1 MKRADSTGLHP
12 DGGSRNSTAVFAAPS
27 RWRARVVAAVV
38 VGIAF
43 ALGLWM
49 TPLVAAGWWGP
60 SAPTL
65 HLPSIE
71 RYDQRVVASAPI
83 EPRSIGRIT
92 LPVLA
97 GLGFVAAFGWYAADR
112 RRRRLATVH
121 SGIEA
126 SHSAPSAGT
135 RRSRRVLGA
144 GRKSGRWW
152 PAFVGL
158 LLVATLGALVARNF
172 TSGTIASDHH
182 VDDGFVTLG
191 PGTGSVVEIA
201 RDAVRSVHMRPK
213 VVALTFDDGP
223 DPRWTPKVLDV
234 LAQEHV
240 PGTFFV
246 IGEHVV
252 RHPKLVRRVLS
263 QGGELGVHTYRHLE
277 ISSQSRSDLQRDLR
291 MTQLAI
297 VGATGHG
304 TALFRPPFIT
314 DRSNVGLRQYGA
326 LAVASQD
333 GYVTV
338 LADRDSTDWGR
349 PGAVVLALRS
359 MPESGAGAIIELH
372 DGGGDRSQTVAG
384 LRMLIR
390 ALRASGYQFETVSSA
405 ARLSAA
411 TVMPVRDGVDYW
423 WGRAFVASMRFS
435 STASA
440 WFVGVMALLAIA
452 SLLRMVL
459 VVGGGFR
466 HRRRDR
472 PTLADAELPP
482 ISVIVAAYN
491 EEPTITAT
499 LDALCASESDNLQV
513 VVVDDGSTDDTARL
527 VEAYPDDRV
536 SLVRA
541 IHGGKARALA
551 VGLEHCRAELVVTV
565 DADTQLHP
573 DSLRALVAPFVDHEV
588 GGVSG
593 NLRVA
598 RPRGV
603 LGASQQLEY
612 VIGNAFDRRTLDLL
626 GTQVTIPG
634 AAGAYRRSALQSVG
648 GFDSATL
655 AEDTDLTLALVAHG
669 WRVRFA
675 ADALALTSTP
685 TSVRALWRQRS
696 RWSFGIA
703 QSVWRHRSMIRQV
716 RTRPRVAATWLF
728 VFASQVVL
736 PLAAPWF
743 DLAAIWA
750 CFSGVRAPIVVWII
764 FGVLQ
769 LGAAAAALRIEGESL
784 RWLRAYP
791 LHLLGYRQL
800 TAGVVA
806 QTVAWA
812 AAGRIPRWGTSVR
825 SRTVWPTRS
834 RSVAADIENHQ
845 AA

>member
-1 MKRADSTGLHP
+1 MKRADRTGPDP
-12 DGGSRNSTAVFAAPS
+12 DGGSTNSAGVFAAPT
-27 RWRARVVAAVV
+27 RWRARAAAAVV
-38 VGIAF
+38 IGIAF
-43 ALGLWM
+43 GLGLWL
-49 TPLVAAGWWGP
+49 TPMVAAGWWGP

-71 RYDQRVVASAPI
+71 RYDQSVVVSAPV
-83 EPRSIGRIT
+83 EPRSSSRIT
-92 LPVLA
+92 LPLLA
-97 GLGFVAAFGWYAADR
+97 GLGLVATISWYATDR
-112 RRRRLATVH
+112 RRRRWAKTN
-121 SGIEA
+121 GG
-126 SHSAPSAGT
+126 SAPARPALVDGT
-135 RRSRRVLGA
+135 RRSRRLVGA
-144 GRKSGRWW
+144 HRRSGRWW

-158 LLVATLGALVARNF
+158 LLAATLGALVARNY
-172 TSGTIASDHH
+172 TSGTMASDHH
-182 VDDGFVTLG
+182 VDDGLVALG
-191 PGTGSVVEIA
+191 PGTGPVVEIGS
-201 RDAVRSVHMRPK
+201 DAVRSVHVRPK
-213 VVALTFDDGP
+213 IVALTFDDGP

-252 RHPKLVRRVLS
+252 EHPKLVRRVLS

-277 ISSQSRSDLQRDLR
+277 ISSQSRADLQRDLR

-297 VGATGHG
+297 IGATGRG

-338 LADRDSTDWGR
+338 LADRDSTDWSR
-349 PGAVVLALRS
+349 PGAAVLALRS
-359 MPESGAGAIIELH
+359 IPESGAGGIIELH
-372 DGGGDRSQTVAG
+372 DGGGDRAQTVAG

-411 TVMPVRDGVDYW
+411 SVMPVRDGVDYW

-435 STASA
+435 ARASG
-440 WFVGVMALLAIA
+440 WFVGVMLLLALA

-459 VVGGGFR
+459 VVGGGVR

-472 PTLADAELPP
+472 PTLTDVVLPP
-482 ISVIVAAYN
+482 VSVIVAAYN
-491 EEPTITAT
+491 EERTITST
-499 LDALCASESDNLQV
+499 LDALCGSESDSLQV

-527 VEAYPDDRV
+527 VEAYPDRRV
-536 SLVRA
+536 SLVRTSHA
-541 IHGGKARALA
+541 GKARALA

-565 DADTQLHP
+565 DADTRLHP
-573 DSLRALVAPFVDHEV
+573 DSLRALVAPFADHEV

-612 VIGNAFDRRTLDLL
+612 VIGNAFDRRTLDLI
-626 GTQVTIPG
+626 GAQVTIPG
-634 AAGAYRRSALQSVG
+634 AAGAYRRRALESVG

-675 ADALALTSTP
+675 PEALALTSTP

-716 RTRPRVAATWLF
+716 RTRPRAAATWLF

-736 PLAAPWF
+736 PLGAPWF

-750 CFSGVRAPIVVWII
+750 CFSGVRAPIVVWIV

-769 LGAAAAALRIEGESL
+769 FGAAAVALRIEGESL
-784 RWLRAYP
+784 RWLRVYP
-791 LHLLGYRQL
+791 FHLLGYRQL

-812 AAGRIPRWGTSVR
+812 AAGRIPRWGTTVR
-825 SRTVWPTRS
+825 TGMVRPARS
-834 RSVAADIENHQ
+834 RSAVTVVEKSEAA
-845 AA
+845 

>member
-1 MKRADSTGLHP
+1 MASG
-12 DGGSRNSTAVFAAPS
+12 VI
-27 RWRARVVAAVV
+27 
-38 VGIAF
+38 GIAV
-43 ALGLWM
+43 AIGLWM
-49 TPLVAAGWWGP
+49 TPMVAAGWWGP

-71 RYDQRVVASAPI
+71 RYDQGAVASAPI
-83 EPRSIGRIT
+83 QPRSIGPIT

-97 GLGFVAAFGWYAADR
+97 GLGLVAVIGGYAADR
-112 RRRRLATVH
+112 RRRRSATAHGGVSVSR
-121 SGIEA
+121 SGPGA
-126 SHSAPSAGT
+126 AT
-135 RRSRRVLGA
+135 RRSRRVRAA

-158 LLVATLGALVARNF
+158 LLAATVGALVARNF
-172 TSGTIASDHH
+172 TSGTMPSDHH
-182 VDDGFVTLG
+182 VDDGLVALG
-191 PGTGSVVEIA
+191 PGTGPVVEIGS
-201 RDAVRSVHMRPK
+201 DAVRSVHVRPK
-213 VVALTFDDGP
+213 IVALTFDDGP

-246 IGEHVV
+246 IGEQVV
-252 RHPKLVRRVLS
+252 KHPKLVRRVLS

-314 DRSNVGLRQYGA
+314 DRSNVGLRQYVS

-338 LADRDSTDWGR
+338 LADQDSTDWSR
-349 PGAVVLALRS
+349 PGAAALALRS
-359 MPESGAGAIIELH
+359 IPKSGAGAIIELH
-372 DGGGDRSQTVAG
+372 DGGGDRAQTVAG

-405 ARLSAA
+405 ARLPAA
-411 TVMPVRDGVDYW
+411 SVMPVRDGVDYW
-423 WGRAFVASMRFS
+423 WGRAFVASMRVS

-440 WFVGVMALLAIA
+440 WFVGVMFLLALA
-452 SLLRMVL
+452 SLLRMAL
-459 VVGGGFR
+459 VVGGGIR
-466 HRRRDR
+466 HRRRNR
-472 PTLADAELPP
+472 PTLADAALPP

-491 EEPTITAT
+491 EEDAIIAT
-499 LDALCASESDNLQV
+499 LDALCASESDSLRV

-536 SLVRA
+536 SLVSA
-541 IHGGKARALA
+541 SHAGKARALA

-573 DSLRALVAPFVDHEV
+573 DSLRALVAPFVDHDV

-612 VIGNAFDRRTLDLL
+612 VIGNAFDRRTLDLM

-634 AAGAYRRSALQSVG
+634 AAGAYRRSALVSVG
-648 GFDSATL
+648 GFDSATV

-669 WRVRFA
+669 WRIRFA
-675 ADALALTSTP
+675 PEALALTSTP
-685 TSVRALWRQRS
+685 TNVRALWRQRS
-696 RWSFGIA
+696 RWSFGIT
-703 QSVWRHRSMIRQV
+703 QSVWRHRSMVRLA
-716 RTRPRVAATWLF
+716 RTRPRAAATWLF

-743 DLAAIWA
+743 DLAAMWA
-750 CFSGVRAPIVVWII
+750 CFSGVRTPIVVWIV
-764 FGVLQ
+764 FGLVQ
-769 LGAAAAALRIEGESL
+769 FGAAAVALRIEGESL

-812 AAGRIPRWGTSVR
+812 AAGRIPRWGTRVR
-825 SRTVWPTRS
+825 TRTVWPTRS
-834 RSVAADIENHQ
+834 RSGAPDVANHQ